1 MITITEV
8 DIAETLIDMMMMMTM
23 MVRMT
28 ISLIDMMR
36 VVMKIIT
43 MSMIIMMMKIIIM
56 MLTNYVYSSEYF
68 AVVSFS
74 EVKFD
79 KNFIEPTFC
88 VISDL
93 VNSSCIIQ

>member
-1 MITITEV
+1 MITMTEV

-36 VVMKIIT
+36 VMMKIVT

-68 AVVSFS
+68 AVISFS

-79 KNFIEPTFC
+79 KNFMEPTFC
-88 VISDL
+88 VISNL
-93 VNSSCIIQ
+93 VNSSSIVQ